1 MNTED
6 MFSRWLEK
14 NKEIKNVEQRLEQQL
29 QASADNLSLKE
40 FCLLFHLS
48 EAPEKSMKLHE
59 LERLVGL
66 SQSAM
71 SRLVMRLEGRPCS
84 LIERHQCNLDK
95 RNVHVVL
102 TECGQA
108 ALTRSFVI
116 VRSVLATQATYY
128 CEYSFL

>member
-95 RNVHVVL
+95 RNVIAIYVL
-102 TECGQA
+102 
-108 ALTRSFVI
+108 
-116 VRSVLATQATYY
+116 QATLRFAT
-128 CEYSFL
+128 SAKPKALRASPFATPSLGPSG